1 MTNSHLR
8 LQRMAM
14 VAIMGAIAFILMIFE
29 IPNPFSVAGF
39 LKLDISDL
47 PVILVTWCFGPWS
60 GLATAAIKVV
70 LHLMVGGD
78 WLGSLSNLISAACLI
93 FPFNWA
99 FQHPKWKLYKRL
111 YIGGAVATI
120 TLTLVMS
127 LLNLWV
133 LVPLYSVVWGWHPS
147 VPMGQLIALGVA
159 PFNVLKGLILAAL
172 FALLANSL
180 KDVVKQYQKS

>member
-1 MTNSHLR
+1 
-8 LQRMAM
+8 
-14 VAIMGAIAFILMIFE
+14 MIFE

-133 LVPLYSVVWGWHPS
+133 LVPLYSVVWGWHKCADGTINCARGGAVQCLERVDIS
-147 VPMGQLIALGVA
+147 R
-159 PFNVLKGLILAAL
+159 
-172 FALLANSL
+172 
-180 KDVVKQYQKS
+180 VVCAIS